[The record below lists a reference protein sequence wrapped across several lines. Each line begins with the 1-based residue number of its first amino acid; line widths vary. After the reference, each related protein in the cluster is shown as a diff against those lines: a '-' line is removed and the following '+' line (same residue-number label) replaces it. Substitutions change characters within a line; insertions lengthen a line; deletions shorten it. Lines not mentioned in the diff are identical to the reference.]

1 MGTSTELLDEAG
13 AAVSLALAEVE
24 RQERLFAQL
33 PEPSVAGIWQDSL
46 DQLEGNLSRWQ
57 HLLGDAG
64 EHVRQATDELNAL
77 DRELRKTVS
86 AFAAARKYLQGVE

>member
-13 AAVSLALAEVE
+13 AAVAVFLAEVE
-24 RQERLFAQL
+24 RQERLFAQH

-46 DQLEGNLSRWQ
+46 NQLEGNLTNWQ
-57 HLLGDAG
+57 RLLGDAG
-64 EHVRQATDELNAL
+64 EHVRQATDELNDL

-86 AFAAARKYLQGVE
+86 AFATARKHLQGGD